1 MITIPSTKHFHT
13 ETFIENLEDCLN
25 QSPALSLLLEESEEE
40 VLRLVLGDCLYEEFK
55 EQFEPTTDGF
65 KLKAGVADKWKWLL
79 NGRTYDYDGYK
90 PYPCGCG
97 CVSSNCKKIE
107 YPGMV
112 KTFRVNATRTFE
124 KNYLA
129 YYIYYQWK
137 TINETI
143 TAGTGEQ
150 LPEVKNS
157 TTVYNKK
164 KRYNAWNRFA
174 DWVHELN
181 AFLHHHKEDFPNA
194 SPVCRIHRLNIYDI

>member
-1 MITIPSTKHFHT
+1 MITKPNTTHFHT
-13 ETFIENLEDCLN
+13 EVFIENLEDCLN
-25 QSPALSLLLEESEEE
+25 QSPALSLCIAETEENA
-40 VLRLVLGDCLYEEFK
+40 LRMVLGDCLYQEFK
-55 EQFEPTTDGF
+55 EQFELTETGYS
-65 KLKAGVADKWKWLL
+65 LKEDAAEKWKWLL
-79 NGRTYDYDGYK
+79 NGRVYDFDGFK

-97 CVSSNCKKIE
+97 CIESNCKKMS

-112 KTFRVNATRTFE
+112 AKYDLSLTKSFE

-129 YYIYYQWK
+129 YHIYYEWK

-143 TAGTGEQ
+143 TAGTSEQ

-174 DWVHELN
+174 DWVDELN
-181 AFLHHHKEDFPNA
+181 LFLTHHKADFPSAVIN
-194 SPVCRIHRLNIYDI
+194 CHLHRLNIYDI

>member
-1 MITIPSTKHFHT
+1 MITLPSTKHFHT

-25 QSPALSLLLEESEEE
+25 QVPALSLCLEETEEDA
-40 VLRLVLGDCLYEEFK
+40 LRLVLGDCLYKEFK
-55 EQFEPTTDGF
+55 DQFDLTATGYE
-65 KLKAGVADKWKWLL
+65 LKVAAAEKWKWLL
-79 NGRTYDYDGYK
+79 NGRTYDYDGFK

-97 CVSSNCKKIE
+97 CVSSTCKKIN

-112 KTFRVNATRTFE
+112 KKYQVTATKSFE

-129 YYIYYQWK
+129 YYIYYNWK

-150 LPEVKNS
+150 LPQVKNS

-174 DWVHELN
+174 DWVQELN
-181 AFLHHHKEDFPNA
+181 TFLYHHKEDFPSAVVN
-194 SPVCRIHRLNIYDI
+194 CNLHRLNIYDI